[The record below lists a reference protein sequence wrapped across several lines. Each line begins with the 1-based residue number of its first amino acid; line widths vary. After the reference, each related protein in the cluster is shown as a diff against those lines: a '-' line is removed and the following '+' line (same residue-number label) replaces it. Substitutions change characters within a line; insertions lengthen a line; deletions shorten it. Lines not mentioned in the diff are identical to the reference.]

1 MSGQKRDPKNKRESE
16 QSTVLLFWCV
26 CFSYRSVGNPVAFSL
41 SPGCRYLSWEF
52 VCGVLTFDV
61 TLCDLKHMML
71 KANSLKTL
79 FALHITHAHTVEICT
94 HALSLPLTYIKTIT
108 KVHRT
113 SITNIPTVFSIPASN
128 AHNVGLKGF
137 STPLTPGQIKPRRG
151 RWRGEDGRMNDL
163 KKEGRVYWLH

>member
-1 MSGQKRDPKNKRESE
+1 M
-16 QSTVLLFWCV
+16 WC
-26 CFSYRSVGNPVAFSL
+26 
-41 SPGCRYLSWEF
+41 
-52 VCGVLTFDV
+52 
-61 TLCDLKHMML
+61 LCCL

-79 FALHITHAHTVEICT
+79 FVLHITHAHTVEIYT

-137 STPLTPGQIKPRRG
+137 STNLTPGQIKPRRG
-151 RWRGEDGRMNDL
+151 RWRGEDVGWMIWRRRGECTGCIIHVTESLAEQPDVTLAFMLEACLYFYPESAGIKHNRGHL
-163 KKEGRVYWLH
+163 LLITF